1 MHESRSLSDF
11 KSSVLTLEISG
22 NFLSHTDTR
31 TQTVTEIRPGRDTHT
46 DNNCVYLLT
55 LWLKC
60 AKKYLPKYVCR
71 FQRVYGYKLQLIMQT
86 EQQKIKHYLWLGPL
100 QQCSQKEKLILKHSG
115 KQKSRKNRHLA
126 ASRLRRH
133 NMFEESWAERAPHS
147 RERERVRQSVG
158 MATQHR
164 ESSSST
170 AAFSAAG
177 HVQSMRGERACC
189 ARAAFSN
196 SNFRRTTV
204 LELVVQLHTK
214 QYKAVAQGACVNSD
228 C

>member
-133 NMFEESWAERAPHS
+133 NMFEESRAERAPHS
-147 RERERVRQSVG
+147 RERE
-158 MATQHR
+158 
-164 ESSSST
+164 
-170 AAFSAAG
+170 SAPICWHG
-177 HVQSMRGERACC
+177 
-189 ARAAFSN
+189 N
-196 SNFRRTTV
+196 
-204 LELVVQLHTK
+204 
-214 QYKAVAQGACVNSD
+214 VAQREQQQHTSLLGSRSRSKHERWAGLLRARCFL
-228 C
+228 